1 MRSAPDI
8 HHAFRGDRDER
19 LRLGDDRTGRVTVA
33 RRRGMLIVVSAPSGA
48 GKTSICGEIRKLVP
62 NLGYSVSHTT
72 RPPRL
77 GELDGHDFHFVS
89 EPVFR
94 QMVERGEFAEW
105 ARVHGNLYGTAAR
118 ALEGAMDRG
127 EDILLDID
135 TQGARQLRPR
145 YPTGLFVFVVA
156 PSMRDLE
163 LRLRERRSDA
173 PQDIARRMARAVD
186 EIAAW
191 REYDYLIV
199 NRDLDEA
206 VRQLQCIIE
215 AERCRTSRL
224 TLHLPD
230 LRAGGGVQPILP
242 GGMS

>member
-1 MRSAPDI
+1 VVDQ
-8 HHAFRGDRDER
+8 
-19 LRLGDDRTGRVTVA
+19 
-33 RRRGMLIVVSAPSGA
+33 RRGMLIVVSAPSGA
-48 GKTSICGEIRKLVP
+48 GKTSLCHEIRKIVA

-72 RPPRL
+72 RAPRP
-77 GELDGHDFHFVS
+77 GEVDGYDFHFVS
-89 EPVFR
+89 ETTFR

-118 ALEGAMDRG
+118 PLDEALERG

-135 TQGARQLRPR
+135 TQGARQLRGR
-145 YPTGLFVFVVA
+145 YPQGLYVFVVA
-156 PSMRDLE
+156 PSMKELE
-163 LRLRERRSDA
+163 LRLRERKSDA
-173 PQDIARRMARAVD
+173 PQEIARRLTRAVD

-199 NRDLDEA
+199 NRHLDEA

-224 TLHLPD
+224 VLSLPD
-230 LRAGGGVQPILP
+230 WPAAGGAP
-242 GGMS
+242 